1 MRLLIV
7 LALLA
12 LTAPARAEEGLYAGE
27 QLFRPPVEW
36 STWIRAAVGGERRPV
51 ETIARGAATRSEPS
65 SGLHG
70 ELGLGLE
77 ASLSIS
83 PRGNTRIG
91 AWAELRGVSADGVFA
106 GGELILTRVPKRL
119 DMFFYEGHGILA
131 LRAGRSTTE
140 ATASIAYGY
149 LAPFHLEGACKER
162 FYGIETGYCAPRPE
176 STTRYMAGLRL
187 VGTVTRAID
196 DPRAWSATIGIEF
209 EPVAALRMLLVA
221 RSWY

>member
-1 MRLLIV
+1 MRLLLV
-7 LALLA
+7 LALLGFSI
-12 LTAPARAEEGLYAGE
+12 PVHAEDGLYAGE

-36 STWIRAAVGGERRPV
+36 STWIRAAVGGERRSGD
-51 ETIARGAATRSEPS
+51 TIARGAATHAEPTS
-65 SGLHG
+65 DLHS

-83 PRGNTRIG
+83 PRGNARLG
-91 AWAELRGVSADGVFA
+91 AWAELRGFSTDAVFA

-140 ATASIAYGY
+140 VTASIAYGY
-149 LAPFHLEGACKER
+149 LAPFHLEGVCKER
-162 FYGIETGYCAPRPE
+162 FYGIETGYCAARPE

-187 VGTVTRAID
+187 VGTVTRALD
-196 DPRAWSATIGIEF
+196 DPRSWSATIGVEF
-209 EPVAALRMLLVA
+209 EPIAALRMLLVA